1 MLGALGGGGMLGR
14 GRLDI
19 RLFQEGCVKTPRI
32 CFNCFLLLL
41 LLCEGGD
48 GFNRRQVLQG
58 GPEHTQIR
66 GRAWGW
72 GDQIHRWA

>member
-19 RLFQEGCVKTPRI
+19 RLFQEGCVKMPQI
-32 CFNCFLLLL
+32 CFDSFLL

-48 GFNRRQVLQG
+48 GFICRQMLQG
-58 GPEHTQIR
+58 GPKHNQIR
-66 GRAWGW
+66 G
-72 GDQIHRWA
+72 GDQIQRRV

>member
-32 CFNCFLLLL
+32 CFDCFLLLL
-41 LLCEGGD
+41 LCKSGD
-48 GFNRRQVLQG
+48 VFNRRQASQG
-58 GPEHTQIR
+58 GPEHTQI
-66 GRAWGW
+66 
-72 GDQIHRWA
+72 